1 MQASDLTCVRKWGG
15 STTDGI
21 LDPTCQIFRAP
32 EIDGLIGYQ
41 EKNECAI
48 VFGDPVCPIDQI
60 KSLTQAFHEFCE
72 KKGLKIIYLIISE
85 EFALWLIQNEYC
97 KTMIEYGE
105 ELVLDPHE
113 DPRKKTGVNA
123 SLVRR
128 KVRHALREGVSV
140 SEYISVNDQIEKGI
154 SLAGEQ
160 WLKARKGPQIHFSH
174 IHYTFDHREGKRWF
188 YAEKNGEIVGS
199 LILSRLEK
207 HQGWLLNHLMFTPQA
222 PHGVPELLVVT
233 TLEILAQ
240 EGCDYVTFG
249 TVPAKELGEI
259 IGLGT
264 LFQYL
269 ARGVYHIANTLYHLN
284 GKKKFWEKFHPESK
298 KAFLAFEN
306 AHIGLKEIIALKRAL
321 NATVR

>member
-1 MQASDLTCVRKWGG
+1 MCVRKWGG

-21 LDPTCQIFRAP
+21 LDPTCQIFRIP
-32 EIDGLIGYQ
+32 GMEGLIGYRA
-41 EKNECAI
+41 ENECAI
-48 VFGDPVCPIDQI
+48 VFGDPVCPEDQT
-60 KSLTQAFHEFCE
+60 KNLTQAFHEHCAKE
-72 KKGLKIIYLIISE
+72 HLKIIYLIVSE

-128 KVRHALREGVSV
+128 KVRHALHEGVSV
-140 SEYISVNDQIEKGI
+140 QEYIPFDDRIEKGI
-154 SLAGEQ
+154 TLVGEK
-160 WLKARKGPQIHFSH
+160 WLEARKGPQIHFSH
-174 IHYTFDHREGKRWF
+174 VHSFNHREGKRWF

-199 LILSRLEK
+199 VILSRLEK
-207 HQGWLLNHLMFTPQA
+207 HQGWLLNHLMFTPEA

-233 TLEILAQ
+233 ALEILSQ
-240 EGCDYVTFG
+240 EGCKYVTFG
-249 TVPAKELGEI
+249 TVPARALGEI

-264 LFQYL
+264 FFNYL
-269 ARGVYHIANTLYHLN
+269 ARGVYHIASILYHLN

-298 KAFLAFEN
+298 KAFLAFKN
-306 AHIGLKEIIALKRAL
+306 SHIGLKEIIALKKAL
-321 NATVR
+321 NATIK